1 MAPRPT
7 FSLRFTHAG
16 LRDMVRAV
24 ADRDGISQNELL
36 EQAAEHE
43 VVVRGLLMADELEA
57 AAVRLRTLTA
67 PAAAELI
74 AQSLATF
81 VQGEA
86 NPEPLRPYKV
96 SRPAEL
102 APDAERSAGA
112 GPLGAVAAFG
122 RK

>member
-43 VVVRGLLMADELEA
+43 VVIRGALMADELEVA
-57 AAVRLRTLTA
+57 AAHLRALTA
-67 PAAAELI
+67 PAAAEMV
-74 AQSLATF
+74 AQSLVRF

-86 NPEPLRPYKV
+86 HPEPLRPHKV
-96 SRPAEL
+96 TRPASFTPG
-102 APDAERSAGA
+102 ATDARAK
-112 GPLGAVAAFG
+112 PLGAVAAFG